1 MREIPKTKYPKS
13 PLYFVSLHAISK
25 IIDKY
30 TFMLKIGDYNTLEIA
45 KMVDFGAYLYS
56 SGTEILLPKKYV
68 PTDAK
73 VGQMIEVFIYTDS
86 EDRLIATTLKPIAKV
101 GEFAYLEVMDNSPFG
116 SFVEIGI
123 EKHILVPL
131 SEQPMRMEVGK
142 KYVMYVY
149 LDTITGRM
157 VASARLNRFVEKE
170 VMDLKENQ
178 AVPILVANPT
188 DLGFNVI
195 VDNLYWGLVYH
206 SDIFK
211 RISVGDLLTG
221 YVKKIREDNKLDIV
235 LQPQGFKK
243 VIGSDTQTILNALAE
258 NKNVLYLSDKTE
270 PEVIY
275 KALGMSKKAFKKA
288 IGVLYKEEKILIFSN
303 RIQTFTED

>member
-1 MREIPKTKYPKS
+1 MKTKCFIS
-13 PLYFVSLHAISK
+13 PLYFVSLYATLQ

-30 TFMLKIGDYNTLEIA
+30 TFMLKIGDYNTLEIV
-45 KMVDFGAYLYS
+45 KMVEFGAYLYS

-68 PTDAK
+68 PAEAEI
-73 VGQMIEVFIYTDS
+73 GQMIEVFIYTDS

-101 GEFAYLEVMDNSPFG
+101 GEFAYLEVMDNAAFG
-116 SFVEIGI
+116 SFIEIGI

-131 SEQPMRMEVGK
+131 SEQPLRMEVGK

-149 LDTITGRM
+149 LDKITGRM

-178 AVPILVANPT
+178 AVPVLVANPT

-211 RISVGDLLTG
+211 QISIGDSLMG

-235 LQPQGFKK
+235 LQAQGFKQA
-243 VIGSDTQTILNALAE
+243 ISSDTQTILNVLAE

-275 KALGMSKKAFKKA
+275 KTLGMSKKAFKKA
-288 IGVLYKEEKILIFSN
+288 IGVLYKDDKILIFSD
-303 RIQTFTED
+303 RIQTLKED